1 MEDQPMARG
10 QALRRL
16 EEKLLARRR
25 QLMRVVNG
33 NMHEISVSNETGD
46 DGDSAVNT
54 QKTEVSSR
62 LAELEDRELLRI
74 QHALNRI
81 KSGRYGL
88 CEGCNAKI
96 PAARLEAIPHTTLCV
111 NCQRIIE
118 TDPERR
124 EAFEAGWAK
133 SQPDGTFGGAADIFN
148 TVS

>member
-1 MEDQPMARG
+1 MARG
-10 QALRRL
+10 PALRRL

-25 QLMRVVNG
+25 QLLQVVSG
-33 NMHEISVSNETGD
+33 NLREISVSNETGD

-62 LAELEDRELLRI
+62 IAELEDRELMRI
-74 QHALNRI
+74 QHALHRI

-96 PAARLEAIPHTTLCV
+96 PAGRLDAIPHTTLCV

-118 TDPERR
+118 SDPERR
-124 EAFEAGWAK
+124 EAFEAAWART
-133 SQPDGTFGGAADIFN
+133 QPDGTFGDVSEIFN
-148 TVS
+148 PVN